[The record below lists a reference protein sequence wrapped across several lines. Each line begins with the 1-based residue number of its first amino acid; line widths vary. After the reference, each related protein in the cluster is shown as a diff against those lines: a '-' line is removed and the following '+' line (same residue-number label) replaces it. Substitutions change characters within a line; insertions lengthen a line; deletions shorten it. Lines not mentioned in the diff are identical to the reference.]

1 MFLTALR
8 AIKNDIDPNGR
19 QDMTSFAVNQPQLT
33 LYVVELDLLSFLYFH
48 AG

>member
-8 AIKNDIDPNGR
+8 AIKNDIQNGR